1 MPIHDWSRL
10 EAGLF
15 RDFHNSWYAEL
26 RQTMNGTLLPDDYY
40 ALIEQSA
47 GDIIADVLTLHAP
60 SQNGHPRSEPN
71 DAKSS
76 IAVTTIPPKV
86 RTKIALPRDY
96 TVPVEK
102 QLTIRHVSGDRLVA
116 ITEIVSR
123 GNKSSF
129 EERQRFVVKAGEAI
143 RQGIH
148 LLVIDLHPPTNRDP
162 QGIHGAIADLM
173 GDHSYQAPA
182 NKPLTLVAYVAMP
195 IGTAYVEPVAVGDE
209 LPPMPLFLNEGH
221 YINIPLE
228 ETYVAAYRGFPRR
241 WKPVLEGT
249 APTSSN
255 GLS

>member
-10 EAGLF
+10 GAGSF
-15 RDFHNSWYAEL
+15 RHFHNSWYSKL
-26 RQTMNGTLLPDDYY
+26 GDLMNEKLLPESYY
-40 ALIEQSA
+40 AMSEQSA
-47 GDIIADVLTLHAP
+47 GEILTDVITLHSP
-60 SQNGHPRSEPN
+60 TENGHPGNEPFGSN
-71 DAKSS
+71 SG
-76 IAVTTIPPKV
+76 IALATLPPQV
-86 RTKIALPRDY
+86 RTKISLPRDY
-96 TVPVEK
+96 STPLEK
-102 QLTIRHVSGDRLVA
+102 QLTIRHKTGDRVVA
-116 ITEIVSR
+116 IIEIVSL
-123 GNKSSF
+123 GNKSSTD
-129 EERQRFVVKAGEAI
+129 EMNRFVIKAAEAI

-148 LLVIDLHPPTNRDP
+148 LLIVDLHPPTNRDP

-209 LPPMPLFLNEGH
+209 LPPMPLFLDEGH
-221 YINIPLE
+221 YINVPLE
-228 ETYVAAYRGFPRR
+228 ETYAAAYRGFPRR